1 MSGVLMFLEGLRYTL
16 PAFAL
21 LGILAASA
29 RAQVSPAPPTPPP
42 AGDATTPSPALPSS
56 DPAPPPAAGSAPAAG
71 PSGTAA
77 SAPSVPGPDPALAK
91 LAAEAKASG
100 KVLYAASASAVAAC
114 RDLGGSSAESD
125 AAGMIGRAR
134 IRVELRRTAADRG
147 ASHILFSAYRD
158 GVTQSETARFYDCT
172 APDPAAKPEPPRA
185 SSIFASAYGMLA
197 VQLEL
202 VPEGTV
208 SAETGGVSA
217 KADTATTFGVS
228 TSLDYVVVPYLSLG
242 VAPRLTFGIRTG
254 GATLN
259 ATQLDLRARARIGDL
274 SSDVLAIHGYA
285 TAGRSWIYFPMDV
298 TSSGFTFGV
307 GLAMNCPI
315 GHSRFITFDIG
326 YQSGDQSATDK
337 GVDINFSSSLI
348 HLGVGLG

>member
-114 RDLGGSSAESD
+114 RDLGGVRRRGHDRTSADS
-125 AAGMIGRAR
+125 
-134 IRVELRRTAADRG
+134 RR
-147 ASHILFSAYRD
+147 
-158 GVTQSETARFYDCT
+158 
-172 APDPAAKPEPPRA
+172 
-185 SSIFASAYGMLA
+185 
-197 VQLEL
+197 
-202 VPEGTV
+202 
-208 SAETGGVSA
+208 
-217 KADTATTFGVS
+217 
-228 TSLDYVVVPYLSLG
+228 
-242 VAPRLTFGIRTG
+242 
-254 GATLN
+254 
-259 ATQLDLRARARIGDL
+259 ATQNR
-274 SSDVLAIHGYA
+274 
-285 TAGRSWIYFPMDV
+285 GRSGRIAHSVLRVPRR
-298 TSSGFTFGV
+298 
-307 GLAMNCPI
+307 
-315 GHSRFITFDIG
+315 GH
-326 YQSGDQSATDK
+326 AE
-337 GVDINFSSSLI
+337 
-348 HLGVGLG
+348 